1 MTLGGFF
8 KTFLLLKRRKKR
20 AAALGISEHRGSL
33 LPEKQN
39 ENVFIAL
46 HVSLVCLSGFKVYHR
61 HGIGEGPC
69 FINLQMSSAIDGK
82 GRPWVQ
88 LG

>member
-46 HVSLVCLSGFKVYHR
+46 HVSLVSEWLQGLSQAWH
-61 HGIGEGPC
+61 
-69 FINLQMSSAIDGK
+69 
-82 GRPWVQ
+82 W
-88 LG
+88 